1 MVMVRS
7 SRLLQAWWR
16 GGASLAVPVSL
27 QNSGDFVGI
36 QFDLRF
42 DPSVFEHVD
51 TSRCLDAFSRSGL
64 LAACRRQ
71 AWPNEDVIRFIVV
84 SLANQPV
91 PSGALGELTLRAA
104 PDAPSGISV
113 VTGLECTGL
122 AVDAAQNQIGLTA
135 DDFRSGQIR
144 ILGADPGVGITDGTP
159 LLDLSGKEAPSEE
172 SLFLRYLDIDDP
184 IPALASGARELEL
197 LLPDGRRVLAYRS
210 TYAPRSGFI
219 ERLDCSDNPVP
230 DNDPET
236 PLSLRW
242 YGEVDQNGWIGL
254 TVENDVVRGTL
265 VTQQHSYQISG
276 TPDEGYVLAE
286 IDPDRLPPAHGVE
299 LFRGN
304 AKASGIDSAGRAKS
318 LDSDGV
324 RRKSGGPI
332 ELDLLVMYTAQ
343 AEIDAGGAAGL
354 DALIQQSIDNTNQAF
369 INSGFSNLSIKEAHR
384 ELLVGFVPSGPTGQN
399 AISDR
404 DLLRQNA
411 QILAAR
417 NASFADVTIVL
428 LRDFFDGQGTAQLG
442 ACGIA
447 YLQSPT
453 CGGVG
458 DVAQCGVGVD
468 FENYA
473 LSWVSVQCAALA
485 GRNSFP
491 HELGHLMGAE
501 HQPGTVSQD
510 PMDASFVWSYAH
522 LRTTGTQFGTLMWVP
537 NPTELPQPLNFS
549 NPDVF
554 IGSQPSGIANQRDN
568 VRTFE
573 ILTPVM
579 ELFRVPPPE
588 LLFAD
593 SFES

>member
-1 MVMVRS
+1 MIPSSTLVR
-7 SRLLQAWWR
+7 AYWK
-16 GGASLAVPVSL
+16 GGASVDVPFSL
-27 QNSGDFVGI
+27 QNSSGFVGI

-42 DPSVFEHVD
+42 DPSVFEDVD

-84 SLANQPV
+84 SLDNQPV

-104 PDAPSGISV
+104 SDAPSGMSV

-122 AVDAAQNQIGLTA
+122 AVDAGQNQIGLTA
-135 DDFRSGQIR
+135 DDFHPGQIR
-144 ILGADPGVGITDGTP
+144 IRGADPDVGVADGTP
-159 LLDLSGKEAPSEE
+159 LLDLSGTEAPSEGP
-172 SLFLRYLDIDDP
+172 LFRRYFEIDDL
-184 IPALASGARELEL
+184 IPALTSGSLELEL
-197 LLPDGRRVLAYRS
+197 LLPDGRRVLAQRS
-210 TYAPRSGFI
+210 TYAPRSGFV
-219 ERLDCSDNPVP
+219 ERLDCRGNPVP

-236 PLSLRW
+236 SLSLRW
-242 YGEVDQNGWIGL
+242 YGEVDQNGWMGV
-254 TVENDVVRGTL
+254 TVEKDVVRGTL
-265 VTQQHSYQISG
+265 VTQEHSYQIWG
-276 TPDEGYVLAE
+276 TADAGYVLAE
-286 IDPDRLPPAHGVE
+286 IDPDRLPPAHGVD
-299 LFRGN
+299 LFRGDAKSHGIN
-304 AKASGIDSAGRAKS
+304 AADEVSPLQTDSA
-318 LDSDGV
+318 L
-324 RRKSGGPI
+324 RKSGVPI
-332 ELDLLVMYTAQ
+332 ELDLLIMCTAQ

-354 DALIQQSIDNTNQAF
+354 DALIQQSIDNTDQAL
-369 INSGFSNLSIKEAHR
+369 INSGFSNLSVKEAHR
-384 ELLVGFVPSGPTGQN
+384 ELLVGFVPSGSTGQN

-411 QILAAR
+411 QIIAAR
-417 NASFADVTIVL
+417 NASFADVTMVL

-501 HQPGTVSQD
+501 HQPGPVSQD

-549 NPDVF
+549 NPHVF